1 MLGWKGKMELGELK
15 RVIFGEILPSK
26 KEKGL
31 NMSKIFLSVVIPC
44 YNESANLQ
52 RGVLNEVSD
61 FLKRQDFT
69 WEVIV
74 SDDGSTDQSREIVKE
89 QIRNMKNF
97 RLIENPHGGKPSAV
111 WGGIKEA
118 VGEYVLFTDMDQSA
132 PIAEVLKLI
141 PHFNEYDVVI
151 GSRGREREN
160 FSMTRKIGS
169 NFFRLF
175 RKTLLLRDINDTQ
188 CGFKAFRTPV
198 AKKIFPRLQFFKKEK
213 LVEGWKVTSFDVE
226 LLFIAEKLGY
236 QIKEVPIEWKDRD
249 VAKEKKK
256 SYFRE
261 SKEMLRQIIR
271 VKLNDFR
278 GMYTRGQIPK
288 KSQ

>member
-1 MLGWKGKMELGELK
+1 
-15 RVIFGEILPSK
+15 
-26 KEKGL
+26 
-31 NMSKIFLSVVIPC
+31 VVIPC